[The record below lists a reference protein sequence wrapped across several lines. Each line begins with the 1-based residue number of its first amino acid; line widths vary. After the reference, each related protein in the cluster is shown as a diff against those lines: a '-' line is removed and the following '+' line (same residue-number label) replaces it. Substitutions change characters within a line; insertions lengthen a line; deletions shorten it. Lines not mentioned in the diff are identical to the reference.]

1 MGAAILPAS
10 RRRRAVRSL
19 EALVI
24 FGLVAS
30 ALAPGLRPGVLA
42 AAAVLCAL
50 RPLFVRAERRP
61 WLVLAIALT
70 FRLAGIH
77 PAFYPAAAIAL
88 ALLARDGAAKAQD
101 RDVGPWLDIA
111 AAALAAATVIVAMAR
126 SVVAVRDVRSLADS
140 RRQART
146 DELTNLGNRRMFYEQ
161 LDKALANR
169 AEQEGLALLLVDLD
183 RFKEI
188 NDSLGH
194 RVGDELLRQIGPRL
208 DSAMRPGD
216 VLARLGGDEFA
227 LLVPASG
234 PDFAREIAARIRAAI
249 AQPFR

>member
-1 MGAAILPAS
+1 MGAALGA
-10 RRRRAVRSL
+10 A
-19 EALVI
+19 
-24 FGLVAS
+24 
-30 ALAPGLRPGVLA
+30 APGLVLIGASAALMALRSWRPGPAWSLLGGGLIVFAVVDPVAGAALVALAAWRPITKEQTARPDGVLGPIVTGIMA
-42 AAAVLCAL
+42 AAAIAVLVAD
-50 RPLFVRAERRP
+50 AA
-61 WLVLAIALT
+61 WSM
-70 FRLAGIH
+70 
-77 PAFYPAAAIAL
+77 PAAAI
-88 ALLARDGAAKAQD
+88 
-101 RDVGPWLDIA
+101 
-111 AAALAAATVIVAMAR
+111 ALAAATVIVAMAR

-146 DELTNLGNRRMFYEQ
+146 DELTNLGNRRMFYER
-161 LDKALANR
+161 LEKALANR

-249 AQPFR
+249 AQP